1 MQTEMFPEIAATM
14 PEIDQVQPVAEDHNP
29 KTLIGA
35 AKVNPSLVP
44 PAGVLH
50 TAAAM
55 MDGAAKYGPFN
66 WREKPVPMMTY
77 IAAAQRHL
85 MQLLD
90 GENYDPLSR
99 VHHAGHAAACM
110 MIILDALEAEVLI
123 DDRPKAAHAGMMIR
137 RFDKDRKFDT

>member
-1 MQTEMFPEIAATM
+1 MAQSTS
-14 PEIDQVQPVAEDHNP
+14 EDHNP

-35 AKVNPSLVP
+35 SKVNPSLVP

-55 MDGAAKYGPFN
+55 MDGAAKYGPYN
-66 WREKPVPMMTY
+66 WRDKPVPMMTY
-77 IAAAQRHL
+77 IAAAQRHI

-90 GENYDPLSR
+90 GENYDPISK

-110 MIILDALEAEVLI
+110 MIILDALECSALI
-123 DDRPKAAHAGMMIR
+123 DDRPRLGLAGGLI
-137 RFDKDRKFDT
+137 RKFDADTKFSA